1 MNIDWVQIKQKIA
14 GYCTKAFLENHIVA
28 SREAIDEAVNIFNNF
43 ISLKCNY
50 ALLNGLSREIMP
62 ALQTSCISNVGD
74 LPALKS
80 LLNCFDPFLKK
91 ILVLSGKFHILK
103 YNLTHLCPYLRKQIS
118 HLTLF

>member
-74 LPALKS
+74 LPALK
-80 LLNCFDPFLKK
+80 L
-91 ILVLSGKFHILK
+91 
-103 YNLTHLCPYLRKQIS
+103 QIS
-118 HLTLF
+118 HYSTVLIPF

>member
-50 ALLNGLSREIMP
+50 ALLNGLRQRNY
-62 ALQTSCISNVGD
+62 ACIAD
-74 LPALKS
+74 
-80 LLNCFDPFLKK
+80 FLY
-91 ILVLSGKFHILK
+91 F
-103 YNLTHLCPYLRKQIS
+103 
-118 HLTLF
+118 